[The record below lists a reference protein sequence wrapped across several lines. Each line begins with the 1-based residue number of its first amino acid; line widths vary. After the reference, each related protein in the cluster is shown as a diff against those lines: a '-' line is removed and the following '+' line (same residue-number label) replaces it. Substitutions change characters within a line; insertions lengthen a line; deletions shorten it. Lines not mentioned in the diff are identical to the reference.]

1 MGGAYVPPL
10 QDKAAIRRADRVA
23 SGHSVWVSRSN
34 FGVAVFV
41 LARQVVFRACGYVEG
56 VAIYRKT
63 AGVGSC
69 ASPARLVRLAQW
81 GTDAGTCSPRREGA
95 PWPVLFSKRNL
106 RTSLGGL
113 SWLALWFAPFIA

>member
-1 MGGAYVPPL
+1 MGGAYVLPL
-10 QDKAAIRRADRVA
+10 QDKATIRRADRVA
-23 SGHSVWVSRSN
+23 SGHGVWVSRSIIGGSG
-34 FGVAVFV
+34 FS
-41 LARQVVFRACGYVEG
+41 CGYVEG

-95 PWPVLFSKRNL
+95 PWPVPFSKAQFAYLIGWAEFGSPCGL
-106 RTSLGGL
+106 RRLSLK
-113 SWLALWFAPFIA
+113 SCSS